1 MLEKSKKRESIED
14 GSIRLQYLRKLKE
27 KNKTNRFNENFE
39 SEYQLSINPNF
50 FYKKLKKSNEN
61 NENQSYF
68 SK

>member
-1 MLEKSKKRESIED
+1 
-14 GSIRLQYLRKLKE
+14 LRKLKE